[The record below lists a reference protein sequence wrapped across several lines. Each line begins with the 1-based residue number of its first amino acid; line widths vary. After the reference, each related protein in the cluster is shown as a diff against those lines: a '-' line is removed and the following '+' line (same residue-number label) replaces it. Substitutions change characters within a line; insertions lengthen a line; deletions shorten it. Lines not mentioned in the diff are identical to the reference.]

1 MAQEWNP
8 NVTGAVVTMDAASR
22 QGTIVGPGRTPGKGR
37 YQASAYWGLIEY
49 GSSYR
54 IVQLYYKLKPEAYT
68 TYRQLTECND
78 KSQPAMLVHGDCV
91 SGAYEN
97 PYARSYSTFGVMAM
111 YCDGDRPLTTLA
123 GLSCKN
129 RILYR
134 PTHVRNSGHVVDG
147 NAKYYKVYGR
157 AGFYWQVFSS
167 KFKTKTQSAASAWKN
182 QAGKKE
188 TVSESESSSSIGIYS
203 TALNP
208 AAMAAMADAVF
219 AAMQR
224 TLDNSPEWRRERN
237 FVPNRLPNG
246 MPNFAALRD
255 LVQETLSAKG
265 WSQSQI
271 TAFLES
277 KGVKINTST
286 TVRGGGNT
294 GGGGGQSNPLNNPP
308 KPPVAPTP
316 AVTKVVVRAPY
327 GFAKPATKAP
337 DNRPQIVQNYTTYVK
352 DSSADGGVKAVK
364 GQDIFV
370 FPYTPNNVSYSGLGS
385 KWDSIDRQGN
395 FPIVEWSSWDLMRCE
410 MEFLVAEDRTEG
422 ATQVPDGLFVSVQ
435 DRLNTLRRM
444 SQRQAA
450 VTVFNLD
457 DLFRVQVKRAK
468 ETGKA
473 LQFVIAD
480 LSFTSTRRS
489 IDSVE
494 KEITAASVKLTL
506 QEIPIEKVSLVKM
519 SPPAMSNPIVPKKP
533 PSGDETPADPIFS
546 DGFVPLGYGT

>member
-1 MAQEWNP
+1 
-8 NVTGAVVTMDAASR
+8 MDAAVSA
-22 QGTIVGPGRTPGKGR
+22 GTTQSAPGSGRRPGRGGPSKYTATVR
-37 YQASAYWGLIEY
+37 WGLVVN
-49 GSSYR
+49 GSSYKV
-54 IVQLYYKLKPEAYT
+54 VQLWYKLQPSTYT
-68 TYRQLTECND
+68 
-78 KSQPAMLVHGDCV
+78 
-91 SGAYEN
+91 
-97 PYARSYSTFGVMAM
+97 SYYQVK
-111 YCDGDRPLTTLA
+111 
-123 GLSCKN
+123 GLSGNHLSVYGPGCSKDGYRRVAVSDLPPMYGANVNGVNLSTTSGLYCSKN
-129 RILYR
+129 KLFKPFQVTR
-134 PTHVRNSGHVVDG
+134 THPVPDYS
-147 NAKYYKVYGR
+147 AKYYRDYGGHFYVYRSTYDTKV
-157 AGFYWQVFSS
+157 
-167 KFKTKTQSAASAWKN
+167 QSAAAVWKN
-182 QAGKKE
+182 SVLYG
-188 TVSESESSSSIGIYS
+188 TGGGS
-203 TALNP
+203 TDIPAAYFDGLNP
-208 AAMAAMADAVF
+208 AALSASSDAVF
-219 AAMQR
+219 AAAQA
-224 TLDNSPEWRRERN
+224 TLDASPEWRAARN
-237 FVPNRLPNG
+237 IAPNRLSNG

-255 LVQETLSAKG
+255 LVQTVLSSKG
-265 WSQSQI
+265 WPESQI
-271 TAFLES
+271 TAFLAS

-286 TVRGGGNT
+286 PVRGGGNT
-294 GGGGGQSNPLNNPP
+294 GGGGGQSNPVNNPP

-422 ATQVPDGLFVSVQ
+422 TTQVPDGLFVSVQ

-450 VTVFNLD
+450 VSVFNLD
-457 DLFRVQVKRAK
+457 DLFRVQVKRAQ

-506 QEIPIEKVSLVKM
+506 QEIPVEKVSLVKM
-519 SPPAMSNPIVPKKP
+519 SPPVMSTPVIPKKP
-533 PSGDETPADPIFS
+533 TSGDEPPSDPLFS
-546 DGFVPLGYGT
+546 DGFTYIGGGT

>member
-1 MAQEWNP
+1 MSSWP
-8 NVTGAVVTMDAASR
+8 TDLYGPKVDVTMDAAVSA
-22 QGTIVGPGRTPGKGR
+22 GTTQTAPGGGRRPGRGGR
-37 YQASAYWGLIEY
+37 SKYTATARWGLVVNGNSY
-49 GSSYR
+49 KVVQLWYKLQPSTFTSYR
-54 IVQLYYKLKPEAYT
+54 QVKDAGGNHMSVYAEGCSKESFKRVAQADLPNMFFATVNGEPISDTTGLYCSKKKL
-68 TYRQLTECND
+68 
-78 KSQPAMLVHGDCV
+78 
-91 SGAYEN
+91 YE
-97 PYARSYSTFGVMAM
+97 PFQVTRTHPVPDYS
-111 YCDGDRPLTTLA
+111 
-123 GLSCKN
+123 
-129 RILYR
+129 
-134 PTHVRNSGHVVDG
+134 
-147 NAKYYKVYGR
+147 AKYYRDYGGHFYVYR
-157 AGFYWQVFSS
+157 STYA
-167 KFKTKTQSAASAWKN
+167 TKIQSAAASWKN
-182 QAGKKE
+182 AIKYGDGAD
-188 TVSESESSSSIGIYS
+188 IPAIYS

-208 AAMAAMADAVF
+208 AALSAQADAIF
-219 AAMQR
+219 STMQKQ
-224 TLDNSPEWRRERN
+224 LDADPEWLASRN
-237 FVPNRLPNG
+237 IPINRLPNG
-246 MPNFAALRD
+246 MPKWGNLRD
-255 LVQETLSAKG
+255 LVQTVLSKNG
-265 WSQSQI
+265 WPESQI
-271 TAFLES
+271 TAFLVS
-277 KGVKINTST
+277 KGVKINTYT
-286 TVRGGGNT
+286 PVRGGGNT
-294 GGGGGQSNPLNNPP
+294 GGGGGHSNPVNNPP

-352 DSSADGGVKAVK
+352 DSSAPEGIKAVK

-370 FPYTPNNVSYSGLGS
+370 FPYTPNNISYSGLGS

-422 ATQVPDGLFVSVQ
+422 TTQVPDGLFVSVQ

-450 VTVFNLD
+450 VSVFNLD

-506 QEIPIEKVSLVKM
+506 QEIPIEKVNLVKM
-519 SPPAMSNPIVPKKP
+519 SPPIMSTPIIPARSTPGDEP
-533 PSGDETPADPIFS
+533 PSDALFDQGLRMTK
-546 DGFVPLGYGT
+546 

>member
-1 MAQEWNP
+1 MSSWP
-8 NVTGAVVTMDAASR
+8 TDLYGPKVDVTMDAAVSP
-22 QGTIVGPGRTPGKGR
+22 GTTQTSPGSGRRPGRTGR
-37 YQASAYWGLIEY
+37 SKYTATVRWGLVVN
-49 GSSYR
+49 GNSYKV
-54 IVQLYYKLKPEAYT
+54 VQLWYKL
-68 TYRQLTECND
+68 
-78 KSQPAMLVHGDCV
+78 QPTSTNSYNAVKDR
-91 SGAYEN
+91 SGNHMAVYAPGCSKMSFRRVAQGNLPNMFGATVNGEPISDTQGLYCSDEKLYE
-97 PYARSYSTFGVMAM
+97 PFKVTRTHPVPDYS
-111 YCDGDRPLTTLA
+111 
-123 GLSCKN
+123 
-129 RILYR
+129 
-134 PTHVRNSGHVVDG
+134 
-147 NAKYYKVYGR
+147 AKYYRDFGGHFYVYRSTYATKV
-157 AGFYWQVFSS
+157 
-167 KFKTKTQSAASAWKN
+167 QSGAAAWKN
-182 QAGKKE
+182 
-188 TVSESESSSSIGIYS
+188 TVKYGDSADIPVIYS

-208 AAMAAMADAVF
+208 AALSAQADAIF
-219 AAMQR
+219 AAMQK
-224 TLDNSPEWRRERN
+224 TLDADPEWRAARN
-237 FVPNRLPNG
+237 IAPNRLPNG
-246 MPNFAALRD
+246 MPNFAALRE

-265 WSQSQI
+265 WPQSQI
-271 TAFLES
+271 TAFLVS

-286 TVRGGGNT
+286 PVRGGGNT
-294 GGGGGQSNPLNNPP
+294 GGGGGHSNPVNNPP

-352 DSSADGGVKAVK
+352 DSSAPEGIKAVK

-422 ATQVPDGLFVSVQ
+422 TTQVPDGLFVSVQ

-450 VTVFNLD
+450 VSVFNLD
-457 DLFRVQVKRAK
+457 DLFRVQVKRAQ

-489 IDSVE
+489 IESVE

-506 QEIPIEKVSLVKM
+506 QEIPIEKVNLVKM
-519 SPPAMSNPIVPKKP
+519 SPPIMSTPIIPARSTPGDEP
-533 PSGDETPADPIFS
+533 PSDGLFS
-546 DGFVPLGYGT
+546 NGIRLIK